1 MKIGILT
8 SGGDCPGLN
17 AVIRGAV
24 LKGDR
29 VHKAEF
35 AGFRYGWRGVVDGDI
50 MPLDRHSVRG
60 LSRQGGTIL
69 GSSRTNPFEGDNGG
83 PENIQRVMDENGI
96 DAIIAIG
103 GEGTLTAARRLTDAG
118 IKIVGVPKTIDN
130 DLAATDYSF
139 GFDTAVEIA
148 TEAIDRL
155 RTTAESHQRCMVVEV
170 MGRHVGWI
178 ALHSGMAGGA
188 HAILIPEQP
197 QSIEQICEW
206 VESVRDRGRA
216 PVIVVSEGFH
226 LDTMEEAH
234 SHKGLDAF
242 NRPRLGGIG
251 EMLAPMI
258 EARTGIESR
267 ATVLGHMQRGG
278 VPSAYDRVLATR
290 LGMAAI
296 DAVFEERWGSM
307 VSLQGHR
314 RRQRQHRGRDRRPE
328 DRSAVAL
335 RRSGATVRLNGLRR
349 ARVTHC
355 ESAAPREGTRMSRFV
370 QFDEYGSPENLKV
383 VNVQPPWPG
392 PGEVARPRDGRR
404 AERRRLQGAGRADPR

>member
-24 LKGDR
+24 LKGVR
-29 VHKAEF
+29 VHDAEF
-35 AGFRYGWRGVVDGDI
+35 VGIRNGWRGLLQADF
-50 MPLDRHSVRG
+50 MKLDRHSVRG

-69 GSSRTNPFEGDNGG
+69 GSSRTNPFEGDSGG
-83 PENIQRVMDENGI
+83 PERIQATLDDEGI
-96 DAIIAIG
+96 DAVIAIG

-155 RTTAESHQRCMVVEV
+155 RTTAESHGRCMVVEV

-197 QSIEQICEW
+197 QTIEQICAW
-206 VESVRDRGRA
+206 VEHVRDRGRA
-216 PVIVVSEGFH
+216 PVIVVSEGFR
-226 LDTMEEAH
+226 LAGMEQAH

-242 NRPRLGGIG
+242 NRPRLGGIS
-251 EMLAPMI
+251 ELIAPEI
-258 EARTGIESR
+258 EERTGIESR
-267 ATVLGHMQRGG
+267 ATVLGHTQRGG
-278 VPSAYDRVLATR
+278 APSAYDRVLATR
-290 LGMAAI
+290 FGMGAI
-296 DAVFEERWGSM
+296 DAIYAGQWGSM
-307 VSLQGHR
+307 LALKGTELEVVSIADATGGLKTVPQAR
-314 RRQRQHRGRDRRPE
+314 YDE
-328 DRSAVAL
+328 AAVL
-335 RRSGATVRLNGLRR
+335 FG
-349 ARVTHC
+349 
-355 ESAAPREGTRMSRFV
+355 
-370 QFDEYGSPENLKV
+370 
-383 VNVQPPWPG
+383 
-392 PGEVARPRDGRR
+392 
-404 AERRRLQGAGRADPR
+404 

>member
-29 VHKAEF
+29 VYGDEF
-35 AGFRYGWRGVVDGDI
+35 VGFRYGWRGVVNADI
-50 MPLDRHSVRG
+50 VPLERHDVRG

-83 PENIQRVMDENGI
+83 PENIQRMLDENGI
-96 DAIIAIG
+96 DAVIAIG

-118 IKIVGVPKTIDN
+118 LKIVGVPKTIDN

-155 RTTAESHQRCMVVEV
+155 RTTAESHQRCMIVEV
-170 MGRHVGWI
+170 MGRYVGWI

-197 QSIEQICEW
+197 QSIDQICEW
-206 VESVRDRGRA
+206 VEHVRDRGRA
-216 PVIVVSEGFH
+216 PVVVVSEGFV
-226 LDTMEEAH
+226 LNTMEEAH

-242 NRPRLGGIG
+242 DRPRLGGIG
-251 EMLAPMI
+251 ELLAPMI
-258 EARTGIESR
+258 EERTGIESR
-267 ATVLGHMQRGG
+267 ATVIGHIQRGG

-290 LGMAAI
+290 LGLAAI
-296 DAVFEERWGSM
+296 DAVQAQQWGSM
-307 VSLQGHR
+307 VSLRGTEVEVVSIADATGGLNTVP
-314 RRQRQHRGRDRRPE
+314 QHRYDE
-328 DRSAVAL
+328 AAL
-335 RRSGATVRLNGLRR
+335 LFG
-349 ARVTHC
+349 
-355 ESAAPREGTRMSRFV
+355 
-370 QFDEYGSPENLKV
+370 
-383 VNVQPPWPG
+383 
-392 PGEVARPRDGRR
+392 
-404 AERRRLQGAGRADPR
+404 

>member
-29 VHKAEF
+29 VYEAQF

-50 MPLDRHSVRG
+50 MPLDRHSVLG

-69 GSSRTNPFEGDNGG
+69 GSSRTNPFEGENGG
-83 PENIQRVMDENGI
+83 PENIQRTLDQHGI

-103 GEGTLTAARRLTDAG
+103 GEGTLTAAQRLTDAG
-118 IKIVGVPKTIDN
+118 IKIIGVPKTIDN

-155 RTTAESHQRCMVVEV
+155 RTTAESHQRCMIVEV

-197 QSIEQICEW
+197 QSIDQICEW
-206 VESVRDRGRA
+206 VQSVRDRGRA

-258 EARTGIESR
+258 EERLGVESR

-296 DAVFEERWGSM
+296 DAALEERWGSM
-307 VSLQGHR
+307 VSL
-314 RRQRQHRGRDRRPE
+314 RGTD
-328 DRSAVAL
+328 
-335 RRSGATVRLNGLRR
+335 
-349 ARVTHC
+349 
-355 ESAAPREGTRMSRFV
+355 
-370 QFDEYGSPENLKV
+370 V
-383 VNVQPPWPG
+383 VNVSIAEATVGLNRVPM
-392 PGEVARPRDGRR
+392 ARYEEAALLFG
-404 AERRRLQGAGRADPR
+404 

>member
-29 VHKAEF
+29 GYGAEC
-35 AGFRYGWRGVVDGDI
+35 AGFRYGWRGVVEGDI

-69 GSSRTNPFEGDNGG
+69 GSSRTNPFEGDAGG
-83 PENIQRVMDENGI
+83 PENIQRMMDENGI

-118 IKIVGVPKTIDN
+118 LRIVGVPKTIDN

-206 VESVRDRGRA
+206 VESVRGRGRA
-216 PVIVVSEGFH
+216 PGGGG
-226 LDTMEEAH
+226 D
-234 SHKGLDAF
+234 GG
-242 NRPRLGGIG
+242 RP
-251 EMLAPMI
+251 
-258 EARTGIESR
+258 ARGR
-267 ATVLGHMQRGG
+267 
-278 VPSAYDRVLATR
+278 
-290 LGMAAI
+290 
-296 DAVFEERWGSM
+296 ERRRRER
-307 VSLQGHR
+307 R
-314 RRQRQHRGRDRRPE
+314 RRQPARAR
-328 DRSAVAL
+328 
-335 RRSGATVRLNGLRR
+335 RR
-349 ARVTHC
+349 AAST
-355 ESAAPREGTRMSRFV
+355 APRPTSAGRHLRT
-370 QFDEYGSPENLKV
+370 
-383 VNVQPPWPG
+383 G
-392 PGEVARPRDGRR
+392 PGTNRARLP
-404 AERRRLQGAGRADPR
+404 

>member
-24 LKGDR
+24 LQGVITHD
-29 VHKAEF
+29 AEF
-35 AGFRYGWRGVVDGDI
+35 VGFRWGWRGVVEGDF
-50 MPLDRHSVRG
+50 MPITRHDVRG
-60 LSRQGGTIL
+60 LSKQGGTIL
-69 GSSRTNPFEGDNGG
+69 GSSRTNPFEGEGGG
-83 PENIQRVMDENGI
+83 PENIQRMLSDNGI

-103 GEGTLTAARRLTDAG
+103 GEGTLTAAHRLHEEGG
-118 IKIVGVPKTIDN
+118 INIIGVPKTIDN

-155 RTTAESHQRCMVVEV
+155 RTTAESHGRCIVLEV

-216 PVIVVSEGFH
+216 PLVVVAEGFH
-226 LDTMEEAH
+226 LDDMPEAH

-242 NRPRLGGIG
+242 NRPRLGGIA
-251 EMLAPMI
+251 ERLAPMI
-258 EARTGIESR
+258 EERTGIESR
-267 ATVLGHMQRGG
+267 DTVLGHIQRGG
-278 VPSAYDRVLATR
+278 APSAYDRVLATR
-290 LGMAAI
+290 LGMHAV
-296 DAVFEERWGSM
+296 DAVYAHAWGSM
-307 VSLQGHR
+307 VTLRGTDIKTVSIAEAVGSLNSVP
-314 RRQRQHRGRDRRPE
+314 QHRY
-328 DRSAVAL
+328 
-335 RRSGATVRLNGLRR
+335 
-349 ARVTHC
+349 
-355 ESAAPREGTRMSRFV
+355 
-370 QFDEYGSPENLKV
+370 DEAKILFG
-383 VNVQPPWPG
+383 
-392 PGEVARPRDGRR
+392 
-404 AERRRLQGAGRADPR
+404 

>member
-24 LKGDR
+24 LKGVR
-29 VHKAEF
+29 VHEAEF
-35 AGFRYGWRGVVDGDI
+35 AGFRYGWRGVVNGD
-50 MPLDRHSVRG
+50 MVRLDRHSVRG

-69 GSSRTNPFEGDNGG
+69 GSSRTNPFEGERGG
-83 PENIQRVMDENGI
+83 PENIQRTLDEHGI

-103 GEGTLTAARRLTDAG
+103 GEGTLTAARRLTEFG

-155 RTTAESHQRCMVVEV
+155 RTTAESHQRCMVLEV

-188 HAILIPEQP
+188 HAILIPERKVG
-197 QSIEQICEW
+197 IDQICEW
-206 VESVRDRGRA
+206 VQSVRDRGRA
-216 PVIVVSEGFH
+216 PVLVVSEGFT
-226 LDTMEEAH
+226 LDTMAQEH

-242 NRPRLGGIG
+242 HRPRLGGIA
-251 EMLAPMI
+251 EILAPMI
-258 EARTGIESR
+258 QARTGIESR

-290 LGMAAI
+290 MGMAAV
-296 DAVFEERWGSM
+296 DAAVEERWGTM
-307 VSLQGHR
+307 VAV
-314 RRQRQHRGRDRRPE
+314 RGTD
-328 DRSAVAL
+328 
-335 RRSGATVRLNGLRR
+335 
-349 ARVTHC
+349 
-355 ESAAPREGTRMSRFV
+355 
-370 QFDEYGSPENLKV
+370 V
-383 VNVQPPWPG
+383 VNVSI
-392 PGEVARPRDGRR
+392 
-404 AERRRLQGAGRADPR
+404 ADATDDLNVVPDSRYEEAALLFG